1 MESIDA
7 EPPGHVLCS
16 SGCDSGE
23 KGASGFEGLGASYMT
38 TATAAHPLAASV
50 LVLNRLYM
58 AVHVVN
64 VRRAFALLFR
74 DLAEVVHVEDGQY
87 ANYNFDSWREVSE
100 LRASF
105 NQREVDEDWVRAVN
119 FEIQVPRIIRLLS
132 YDRLPKQQVR
142 FNRRNIFARDSN
154 RCQYCGRRFPTS
166 ELSLDHI
173 MPRSRGGA
181 TSWENVVCSCVRCNV
196 RKGGRTPQEA
206 RMKLIKPAV
215 KPKRSPMLSIKLG
228 NPKYESWKAFLNDAY
243 WSVDLQ

>member
-1 MESIDA
+1 
-7 EPPGHVLCS
+7 
-16 SGCDSGE
+16 
-23 KGASGFEGLGASYMT
+23 MT